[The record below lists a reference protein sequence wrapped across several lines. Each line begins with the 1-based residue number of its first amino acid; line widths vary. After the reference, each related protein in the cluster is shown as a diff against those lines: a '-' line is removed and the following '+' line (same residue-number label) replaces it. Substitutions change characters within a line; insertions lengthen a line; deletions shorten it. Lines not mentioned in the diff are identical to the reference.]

1 MFQKTYFMPKSTGT
15 FADTLA
21 AYGLA
26 AVLSEIVERAD
37 KRWSGQKVWIRD
49 AGPYYTIELPT
60 ELREEWVDQCEF
72 FSLAKPIRTRGQP
85 VKQVKDAMDLD
96 AAWDRFREF
105 RELQDKLKKTL
116 KGESADSELQAQLDE
131 KRPNPEFWTMAFVGE
146 RKMQAIQI
154 YNAAIVQ
161 WHTTRKH
168 FTENLKTILKL
179 AATPDA
185 DVDQIAKEWSHAV
198 PSKGLK
204 LEFSASQLLN
214 PIQGQGQ
221 NRPKANAL
229 NVRERPQ
236 SFWLLQF
243 LKAVGLWKCM
253 VPRTVRN
260 GDDRKAY
267 VLAPIALTLKA
278 HKRIFRTFAE
288 RLWNDTSV
296 KMDIT
301 ASLLYTQA
309 LLEYSEAGQQ
319 DELDFEGRG
328 PEDVVAGLHVAT
340 YKLLSRNAYTMMN
353 LGFIGLPRWTGEVKT
368 RARVKEL
375 KEVIKE
381 HLDVIRTIEEERSDG
396 YNLLVRYRDFL
407 SGGQLETFFDFA
419 IGYGQYLMGEWS
431 KKNLKVRPFTPD
443 NLRRLLMAK
452 EPKLDE
458 IIKVQG
464 FRNLAAA
471 IRHSTV
477 IPQRRKAQ
485 GKETAYEPE
494 YNLGMEL
501 KRVAPFKDK
510 FVSALGAFIQS
521 YNAETLRRM
530 ESPRQPQFRGKPM
543 RPRVAEQ
550 DLDELLPLI
559 DEYGPEVICNLL
571 LAYGYAWEYRTKD
584 EDTSESQDE

>member
-85 VKQVKDAMDLD
+85 VKQVKDALDLD
-96 AAWDRFREF
+96 EGWERFRAFQKAQEA
-105 RELQDKLKKTL
+105 LKKTARRE
-116 KGESADSELQAQLDE
+116 GQANNELQAQLNDS
-131 KRPNPEFWTMAFVGE
+131 RPTPEFWTMAFVGE

-161 WHTTRKH
+161 WHTTRKY
-168 FTENLKTILKL
+168 FAENLKTILKL

-185 DVDQIAKEWSHAV
+185 DVEAIAKEWAETV
-198 PSKGLK
+198 PKDGLK
-204 LEFSASQLLN
+204 VKFTASQLFN
-214 PIQGQGQ
+214 PIQGKGQ
-221 NRPKANAL
+221 NRAKADAL
-229 NVRERPQ
+229 AMGNLD
-236 SFWLLQF
+236 SFWLVEF
-243 LKAVGLWKCM
+243 LKAVGLWQCM

-260 GDDRKAY
+260 SDDRKAY
-267 VLAPIALTLKA
+267 VLAPIALALDA
-278 HKRIFRTFAE
+278 HDRIFRKFAE

-301 ASLLYTQA
+301 AALLYTQA

-319 DELDFEGRG
+319 DELDLYGRG

-353 LGFIGLPRWTGEVKT
+353 LGFIGLPRWTGAVKT
-368 RARVKEL
+368 RKRAQEL
-375 KEVIKE
+375 KEVIEE

-407 SGGQLETFFDFA
+407 SGQQLDAFFDFVV
-419 IGYGQYLMGEWS
+419 GYSQYLTHELAQRHFWV
-431 KKNLKVRPFTPD
+431 KPFTTQ
-443 NLRRLLMAK
+443 NLGRLFMGTEPQFK
-452 EPKLDE
+452 EIVE
-458 IIKVQG
+458 NEG
-464 FRNLAAA
+464 FRRIAYA

-477 IPQRRKAQ
+477 IPQYLKD
-485 GKETAYEPE
+485 KEGLYEVR
-494 YNLGMEL
+494 YGLGMEL
-501 KRVAPFKDK
+501 KRKAAYPKDFLVALSD
-510 FVSALGAFIQS
+510 FVHE
-521 YNAETLRRM
+521 YNRENAQKAESKGQQRRKNVR
-530 ESPRQPQFRGKPM
+530 EG
-543 RPRVAEQ
+543 
-550 DLDELLPLI
+550 DLDEIVRLV
-559 DEYGPEVICNLL
+559 DNFGSEVVGNLL
-571 LAYGYAWEYRTKD
+571 VAYGYATEAKD
-584 EDTSESQDE
+584 DEPKP

>member
-1 MFQKTYFMPKSTGT
+1 MFQKIYFMPKTTGT

-26 AVLSEIVERAD
+26 AVLHEVGERAVG
-37 KRWSGQKVWIRD
+37 KRWSGEKVWIRD

-85 VKQVKDAMDLD
+85 VKQVKDALDLD
-96 AAWDRFREF
+96 EGWERFRAFQKAQEALKRTAR
-105 RELQDKLKKTL
+105 REGQ
-116 KGESADSELQAQLDE
+116 ENNELQARLNDS
-131 KRPNPEFWTMAFVGE
+131 RPTPEFWTMAFVGE

-161 WHTTRKH
+161 WHTTRKY

-185 DVDQIAKEWSHAV
+185 DVEAIAKEWAETV
-198 PSKGLK
+198 PKDGLK
-204 LEFSASQLLN
+204 VKFTASQLFN
-214 PIQGQGQ
+214 PIQGKGQ
-221 NRPKANAL
+221 NRAKADAL
-229 NVRERPQ
+229 AMGNLD
-236 SFWLLQF
+236 SFWLVEF
-243 LKAVGLWKCM
+243 LKAVGLWQCM

-267 VLAPIALTLKA
+267 VLAPIALTLNA
-278 HKRIFRTFAE
+278 HDRIFRTFAK

-309 LLEYSEAGQQ
+309 LLEYSQAGQQ
-319 DELDFEGRG
+319 NELDFEGRG

-407 SGGQLETFFDFA
+407 SGQQLDAFFDFVV
-419 IGYGQYLMGEWS
+419 GYSQYLTHELAQRHFWV
-431 KKNLKVRPFTPD
+431 KPFTTQ
-443 NLRRLLMAK
+443 NLGRLFMGTEPQFK
-452 EPKLDE
+452 EIVE
-458 IIKVQG
+458 NEG
-464 FRNLAAA
+464 FRRIAYA

-477 IPQRRKAQ
+477 IPQYLKD
-485 GKETAYEPE
+485 KEGLYDVR
-494 YNLGMEL
+494 YGLGMEL
-501 KRVAPFKDK
+501 KRKAAYPKDFLVALSD
-510 FVSALGAFIQS
+510 FVHE
-521 YNAETLRRM
+521 YNRENAQKAESKGQQRRKNVR
-530 ESPRQPQFRGKPM
+530 EG
-543 RPRVAEQ
+543 
-550 DLDELLPLI
+550 DLDEIVRLV
-559 DEYGPEVICNLL
+559 DNFGSEVVGNLL
-571 LAYGYAWEYRTKD
+571 VAYGYATEAKD
-584 EDTSESQDE
+584 DEPKP